1 MKFNTT
7 NPNPAVASTTV
18 DENGVAG
25 TEVKT
30 RLLPAQ
36 PPALRPVNAEAA
48 VRQQP
53 LPAANIYDSLKRTRK
68 MLPVGSGGKPGNPG
82 NPGNPELGPV
92 SGGSVERL
100 GAIPKISNGAIPPS
114 PTPSTS
120 RFEITSVYTVYSQLK
135 L

>member
-1 MKFNTT
+1 M
-7 NPNPAVASTTV
+7 ASTTV

-36 PPALRPVNAEAA
+36 PPALRPVAAIPCEA

-53 LPAANIYDSLKRTRK
+53 LPANNIYDSLKRTRK
-68 MLPVGSGGKPGNPG
+68 IMPGC
-82 NPGNPELGPV
+82 GNPELGPV
-92 SGGSVERL
+92 CGGSLERH
-100 GAIPKISNGAIPPS
+100 GAIPKISNGVVPPS

-120 RFEITSVYTVYSQLK
+120 RSVTEPK
-135 L
+135 LISHDC